1 MVGVSSPSMTR
12 FTVRLPDGLASQFDE
27 IAAGAGGRSDVLRQ
41 VIERVCAAQG
51 MTLPPLPTAAEP
63 PNRIEIRL
71 PKEDADALEKL
82 ASQRRMKRTEWIVA
96 LIQSRLR
103 EAPVPV
109 IAQLQEL
116 IDIRRE
122 LRAIGKNVNQA
133 VKALHA
139 ANMEDSRLELGRE
152 AERVASFKG
161 AIDDQ
166 IIAIGKA
173 LRGDLAYW
181 QTSDE

>member
-1 MVGVSSPSMTR
+1 M
-12 FTVRLPDGLASQFDE
+12 FTLRLPDDLAHQFDT
-27 IAAGAGGRSDVLRQ
+27 IAAPAGGRSDVLRQ
-41 VIERVCAAQG
+41 VIKRVCAAQG
-51 MTLPPLPTAAEP
+51 MTLSPLPAASEP

-71 PKEDADALEKL
+71 PKDDAEELEQL
-82 ASQRRMKRTEWIVA
+82 ASKRRMKRTEWIVA

-109 IAQLQEL
+109 IDQLQEL
-116 IDIRRE
+116 VDIRRE

-139 ANMEDSRLELGRE
+139 ANMEDSRLDLGRE
-152 AERVASFKG
+152 VERVASFKG
-161 AIDDQ
+161 AIDEQ
-166 IIAIGKA
+166 IAAIGGA

-181 QTSDE
+181 HTSDE

>member
-1 MVGVSSPSMTR
+1 MAM
-12 FTVRLPDGLASQFDE
+12 FTLRLPDDLAHKFDT
-27 IAAGAGGRSDVLRQ
+27 IAAAAGGRSNVLRQ

-51 MTLPPLPTAAEP
+51 MTLPPLPAGSEP

-71 PKEDADALEKL
+71 PKDDAEALEQL
-82 ASQRRMKRTEWIVA
+82 ASKRRMKRTEWIVA

-109 IAQLQEL
+109 IDQLQAL
-116 IDIRRE
+116 VDIRRE

-139 ANMEDSRLELGRE
+139 ANMEDSRLDLGRE
-152 AERVASFKG
+152 VERVASFKG
-161 AIDDQ
+161 AIDEQ
-166 IIAIGKA
+166 IGAIGEA

-181 QTSDE
+181 HTSDE